1 MSHTT
6 TRRTVVAAAAS
17 ALAAALLPPTSRA
30 DDKPPIRVLVWD
42 EQQPS
47 QREAY
52 GDHFLG
58 NTIADHLKKNP
69 ALSVRSVAM
78 LPKDQADKED
88 PNLTEESLA
97 QTDVLIWWGHL
108 RHRQVKWEV
117 GDRIVERVKANK
129 LALVCLHSAQ
139 GSTPF
144 IKAMNARTIDD
155 ALKTLPEEQ
164 RKTAKLNLITP
175 NYRAI
180 KKDTPLTPSTEKT
193 TNPDGTVTLT
203 IHLPHCVFPSWREA
217 GEPTHVTTL
226 LPDHPIAAGLPPKW
240 DVQHDEMYDEP
251 FHVPAPDVVLF
262 EHRWDRGEH
271 HRGGM
276 LWNLGAGKVFYYQ
289 PGHETYAVY
298 KEPLPLKVVENA
310 TVWMGG
316 QVAR

>member
-6 TRRTVVAAAAS
+6 TRRAVVAAAAS
-17 ALAAALLPPTSRA
+17 AFALGVLPKFARAA
-30 DDKPPIRVLVWD
+30 DKPPVRVLIWD
-42 EQQPS
+42 EQQPA
-47 QREAY
+47 QKQAY

-58 NTIADHLKKNP
+58 NTIADHLKQNP

-78 LPKDQADKED
+78 LPKDQADKDD
-88 PNLTEESLA
+88 PNLSEESLA
-97 QTDVLIWWGHL
+97 QTDVLIWWGHI

-117 GDRIVERVKANK
+117 GDRIVDRVKANK
-129 LALVCLHSAQ
+129 LALICLHSAQ

-144 IKAMNARTIDD
+144 IRAMNARSIDD

-164 RKTAKLNLITP
+164 RKTAKLNLIYP
-175 NYRAI
+175 NYKAI
-180 KKDTPLTPSTEKT
+180 KKDTPLTPSSEKT

-226 LPDHPIAAGLPPKW
+226 LPDHPIAAGLPKTW
-240 DVQHDEMYDEP
+240 DVTHDEMYDEP
-251 FHVPAPDVVLF
+251 FHVPAPDLVLF

-310 TVWMGG
+310 AVWMGG
-316 QVAR
+316 QVSK

>member
-1 MSHTT
+1 MPYTT
-6 TRRTVVAAAAS
+6 TRRAVVTAAAS
-17 ALAAALLPPTSRA
+17 ALALSLLPRTSRA
-30 DDKPPIRVLVWD
+30 AEKSPIRVLIWD

-78 LPKDQADKED
+78 LPKDQADKDD

-97 QTDVLIWWGHL
+97 RTDVLIWWGHL

-129 LALVCLHSAQ
+129 LALICLHSAQ

-155 ALKTLPEEQ
+155 ALKTLPEAQ
-164 RKTAKLNLITP
+164 RKTVKLNLITP

-180 KKDTPLTPSTEKT
+180 RKDTPLTPSTEKS
-193 TNPDGTVTLT
+193 TNPDGTITLT
-203 IHLPHCVFPSWREA
+203 IRLPHCVFPSWREA

-310 TVWMGG
+310 AVWMGG
-316 QVAR
+316 QVTR

>member
-1 MSHTT
+1 MPHTT
-6 TRRTVVAAAAS
+6 TRRSVVVAAAS
-17 ALAAALLPPTSRA
+17 AIALGCLPKFARAA
-30 DDKPPIRVLVWD
+30 DKPPIRVLVWD

-47 QREAY
+47 QRQAY

-78 LPKDQADKED
+78 LPKDEADKDD

-97 QTDVLIWWGHL
+97 QTDVLIWWGHV

-117 GDRIVERVKANK
+117 GDRIVDRVKANK
-129 LALVCLHSAQ
+129 LALICLHSAHW
-139 GSTPF
+139 STPF
-144 IKAMNARTIDD
+144 IRAMTARTIDD
-155 ALKTLPEEQ
+155 ALKALPEAQ
-164 RKTAKLNLITP
+164 RKTAKLDLVYPT
-175 NYRAI
+175 YRAI
-180 KKDTPLTPSTEKT
+180 KKDTPLTPSTERID
-193 TNPDGTVTLT
+193 NPDGTVTLR
-203 IHLPHCVFPSWREA
+203 IRLPHSVFPSWREA
-217 GEPTHVTTL
+217 GEPTRVTTL
-226 LPDHPIAAGLPPKW
+226 LPDHPITAGLPKTW
-240 DVQHDEMYDEP
+240 NVEHDEMYDEP

-289 PGHETYAVY
+289 SGHETYAVY

-310 TVWMGG
+310 AVWMGG
-316 QVAR
+316 QVKP